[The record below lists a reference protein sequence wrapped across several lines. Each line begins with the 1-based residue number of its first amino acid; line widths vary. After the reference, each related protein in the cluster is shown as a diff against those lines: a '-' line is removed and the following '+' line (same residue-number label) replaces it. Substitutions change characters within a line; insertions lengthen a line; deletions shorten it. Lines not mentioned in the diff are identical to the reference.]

1 MTNQQIKEIV
11 KSFAYGYTVEQVSD
25 IEDISLED
33 AKKFQENHASEIEAK
48 KVELKEGGWND

>member
-11 KSFAYGYTVEQVSD
+11 KSFAYGYSVEQVSD

-33 AKKFQENHASEIEAK
+33 AKKFQADHASEIEAK
-48 KVELKEGGWND
+48 KAELKGGGWND

>member
-11 KSFAYGYTVEQVSD
+11 KSFAYGYSVEQVSD

-33 AKKFQENHASEIEAK
+33 AKKFQEDHASEIEAK
-48 KVELKEGGWND
+48 KAELKGGGWND

>member
-11 KSFAYGYTVEQVSD
+11 KSFAYGYSVEQVSD

-33 AKKFQENHASEIEAK
+33 AKKFQEDHASEIEAK